1 MPVKRSERKAW
12 AREALVGI
20 ENALMPSFTA
30 DMRDLDE
37 EGIRWDVRQAIA
49 QGFFS
54 TMCAVET
61 GLTTEEAKRFISIV
75 CDEAKGKILVSF
87 TLLNNSFQES
97 LQLLA
102 HAEQVGASHALL
114 GYPATFRPKT
124 PDEIYQK
131 TAMLSESTNLGLVM
145 YASDKFDFARFHP
158 SQIPFEAYDKI
169 ADLPNVVSL
178 KVGFGDPAMAFEA
191 FERFGDRV
199 LVNVGTPWLLGL
211 FPMLREKYGA
221 QWFGGGA
228 WEMWQS
234 PEKRYLVDYHRH
246 VMNGEIDKAM
256 AIYWRIAPATQIMMG
271 SIARGGDAGMYHW
284 PFGKYVSWSVGG
296 NGGAMREPA
305 QRLSP
310 MMMQARKAAL
320 RAIGI
325 EPADNDAEFWLG
337 RARVERERRAATE
350 APAPKRVARTP
361 SGKSAGAVA
370 RRSRAKRT

>member
-1 MPVKRSERKAW
+1 MTVSRTQRKAW

-20 ENALMPSFTA
+20 ENALMPSFSP
-30 DMRDLDE
+30 DMKDLDE

-75 CDEAKGKILVSF
+75 CDEARDKILVSF
-87 TLLNNSFQES
+87 TLLNNSFAES
-97 LQLLA
+97 LELLA
-102 HAEQVGASHALL
+102 HAETAGCSHALL
-114 GYPATFRPKT
+114 GYPATFRPQ
-124 PDEIYQK
+124 DSAEIYNK
-131 TAMLSESTNLGLVM
+131 TAMLAESTNLGLVM
-145 YASDKFDFARFHP
+145 YASDKFDFVRFHP
-158 SQIPFEAYDKI
+158 SHIPFEAYDRI

-191 FERFGDRV
+191 FERYGDRV
-199 LVNVGTPWLLGL
+199 LVNIGTPWLLGL
-211 FPMLREKYGA
+211 FPKLRDHYGA

-234 PEKRYLVDYHRH
+234 PEKPYLVEYHRH
-246 VMNGEIDKAM
+246 IMAGQYDKAR

-284 PFGKYVSWSVGG
+284 LFGKYVSWTVGG
-296 NGGAMREPA
+296 NGGSMREPA
-305 QRLSP
+305 QRLGAA
-310 MMMQARKAAL
+310 MMQSRKAAL

-325 EPADNDAEFWLG
+325 EPPEDDAQFWIG
-337 RARVERERRAATE
+337 RARWQREH
-350 APAPKRVARTP
+350 
-361 SGKSAGAVA
+361 G
-370 RRSRAKRT
+370 

>member
-1 MPVKRSERKAW
+1 MAVTRGERKAW
-12 AREALVGI
+12 ARDALVGL
-20 ENALMPSFTA
+20 ENALMPSFSA
-30 DMRDLDE
+30 DLTELDE
-37 EGIRWDVRQAIA
+37 EGIRWDVQQAIA

-61 GLTTEEAKRFISIV
+61 GLTTQEAKRFISIV
-75 CDEAKGKILVSF
+75 CDEARGKILVSF
-87 TLLNNSFQES
+87 TLLNNSFHES
-97 LQLLA
+97 LELLQ
-102 HAEQVGASHALL
+102 HAEQAGCSHALL
-114 GYPATFRPKT
+114 GYPASFRPRST
-124 PDEIYQK
+124 DEIYEK
-131 TAMLSESTNLGLVM
+131 TAMLAEATSLGLVM

-158 SQIPFEAYDKI
+158 SQIPFEAYDRI

-234 PEKRYLVDYHRH
+234 PDKPYLVEYHRA
-246 VMNGEIDKAM
+246 VMDGRLAEARS
-256 AIYWRIAPATQIMMG
+256 IYWRIAPATQIMMG

-296 NGGAMREPA
+296 NGGAMREPQ

-310 MMMQARKAAL
+310 MMMHSRKMAL
-320 RAIGI
+320 KAIGI
-325 EPADNDAEFWLG
+325 EPAENDAQFWVG
-337 RARVERERRAATE
+337 RARWQREGHR
-350 APAPKRVARTP
+350 P
-361 SGKSAGAVA
+361 
-370 RRSRAKRT
+370 

>member
-1 MPVKRSERKAW
+1 VSVARTERKAW
-12 AREALVGI
+12 AREALFGL
-20 ENALMPSFTA
+20 ENALMPSFSA
-30 DMRDLDE
+30 DLKDLDE

-61 GLTTEEAKRFISIV
+61 GLTTQEAKRFISIV
-75 CDEAKGKILVSF
+75 CDEARGKILVSF
-87 TLLNNSFQES
+87 TLLNNSFAES
-97 LQLLA
+97 LELLA
-102 HAEQVGASHALL
+102 HAEQAGCSHALL
-114 GYPATFRPKT
+114 GYPATFRPT
-124 PDEIYQK
+124 SPDEIYDK
-131 TAMLSESTNLGLVM
+131 TAMLAESTNLGLVM
-145 YASDKFDFARFHP
+145 YASDKFDFVRFHP
-158 SQIPFEAYDKI
+158 SQVPFETYDKI

-178 KVGFGDPAMAFEA
+178 KVGFGDPAMAFEC

-234 PEKRYLVDYHRH
+234 PDKPYLVDYHRA
-246 VMNGEIDKAM
+246 VMAGRLDEARS
-256 AIYWRIAPATQIMMG
+256 IYWRIAPATQIMMG

-305 QRLSP
+305 QRLNP
-310 MMMQARKAAL
+310 MMMQSRKMAL
-320 RAIGI
+320 KAIGI
-325 EPADNDAEFWLG
+325 QPPEDDTQFWIG
-337 RARVERERRAATE
+337 RARWARAHGQSQA
-350 APAPKRVARTP
+350 A
-361 SGKSAGAVA
+361 
-370 RRSRAKRT
+370 

>member
-1 MPVKRSERKAW
+1 MPVGRHERKAW
-12 AREALVGI
+12 AKDALVGL
-20 ENALMPSFTA
+20 ENAIMPSFSA
-30 DMRDLDE
+30 DMKDLDE
-37 EGIRWDVRQAIA
+37 EGIRWDVRQAKA
-49 QGFFS
+49 HGFFS

-75 CDEAKGKILVSF
+75 CDEAGDDILVSF
-87 TLLNNSFQES
+87 TLLNDSFNQS
-97 LQLLA
+97 LELLG
-102 HAEQVGASHALL
+102 HAETAGCSHALL

-124 PDEIYQK
+124 AEEIYEK
-131 TAMLSESTNLGLVM
+131 TAMLAEATNLGLVM

-158 SQIPFEAYDKI
+158 SQIPFEAYDRI

-178 KVGFGDPAMAFEA
+178 KVGFGDMATAFEA

-199 LVNVGTPWLLGL
+199 LVNVGTPMLIGMFPLL
-211 FPMLREKYGA
+211 RRHYCA

-234 PEKRYLVDYHRH
+234 PDKPYLVDYHRA
-246 VMNGEIDKAM
+246 VIDGRIDEAM

-305 QRLSP
+305 QRLNP
-310 MMMQARKAAL
+310 MMMQSRKAAL

-325 EPADNDAEFWLG
+325 DPPENDAQFWVG
-337 RARVERERRAATE
+337 RARWARERAE
-350 APAPKRVARTP
+350 
-361 SGKSAGAVA
+361 
-370 RRSRAKRT
+370 

>member
-1 MPVKRSERKAW
+1 MSVARADRKAW
-12 AREALVGI
+12 AREALVGL
-20 ENALMPSFTA
+20 ENAIMPSFSA

-49 QGFFS
+49 HGFFS

-61 GLTTEEAKRFISIV
+61 GLTTDEAKRFISIV
-75 CDEAKGKILVSF
+75 CDEARGKILVSF
-87 TLLNNSFQES
+87 TLLNNSFAES
-97 LQLLA
+97 LELLA
-102 HAEQVGASHALL
+102 HAETAGCSHALL
-114 GYPATFRPKT
+114 GYPATFRPRS
-124 PDEIYQK
+124 PDEIYDK
-131 TAMLSESTNLGLVM
+131 TAMLAESTNLGLVM
-145 YASDKFDFARFHP
+145 YASDKFDFGRFHP
-158 SQIPFEAYDKI
+158 SQIPFEAYDRI

-234 PEKRYLVDYHRH
+234 PERPYLVDYHAK
-246 VMNGEIDKAM
+246 VMAGDLNGAR
-256 AIYWRIAPATQIMMG
+256 AIYWQIAPATAIMMG
-271 SIARGGDAGMYHW
+271 SIARGGDSGMYHW
-284 PFGKYVSWSVGG
+284 PFGKYLSWSVGG

-305 QRLSP
+305 QRLSAP
-310 MMMQARKAAL
+310 MMQSRKAAL

-325 EPADNDAEFWLG
+325 QPRENDAEFWVG
-337 RARVERERRAATE
+337 RARWEREGRA
-350 APAPKRVARTP
+350 
-361 SGKSAGAVA
+361 
-370 RRSRAKRT
+370 